1 MMTKIVSSAIEIA
14 QLLYGHQYAIR
25 GTASLVL
32 QGYDMGVDDIDVLCD
47 KATAEFL
54 KLPYS
59 ESKQFKSY
67 FGKRIINGIQVE
79 FMGEWQIK
87 NSKGEWSEAFD
98 ASDDEIKVIEVNSQP
113 IRVTK
118 VETELKMY
126 VLMNRWSV
134 YHKLKKQIAVP

>member
-1 MMTKIVSSAIEIA
+1 MTQIVSAATEVA
-14 QLLYGHQYAIR
+14 KLLSGHQYAIR

-32 QGYDMGVDDIDVLCD
+32 QGYDMGVDDIDVLCNE
-47 KATAEFL
+47 KTAEFL

-67 FGKRIINGIQVE
+67 FGKKIINGIQVE
-79 FMGEWQIK
+79 FMGDWQIK
-87 NSKGEWSEAFD
+87 NPKGEWSEVFD
-98 ASDDEIKVIEVNSQP
+98 ASDDEIKIIDIENQP

-126 VLMNRWSV
+126 ALMNRWSV

>member
-1 MMTKIVSSAIEIA
+1 MVSSATEVA
-14 QLLYGHQYAIR
+14 KLLSGHQYAIR

-47 KATAEFL
+47 KDTAEEFGAVF
-54 KLPYS
+54 S

-67 FGKRIINGIQVE
+67 FSQKVINGVQVE
-79 FMGEWQIK
+79 FMGDWQIK
-87 NSKGEWSEAFD
+87 NPKGEWSEVFD
-98 ASDDEIKVIEVNSQP
+98 ASDDEIKIIEINNQP

-126 VLMNRWSV
+126 ALMNRWSV
-134 YHKLKKQIAVP
+134 YHKLKKQLRP

>member
-1 MMTKIVSSAIEIA
+1 MTQIVSATTEIA
-14 QLLYGHQYAIR
+14 KLLSGHQYAIR

-32 QGYDMGVDDIDVLCD
+32 QGYDMGVDDIDVLCNE
-47 KATAEFL
+47 KTAEFL

-67 FGKRIINGIQVE
+67 FGKKIINGIQVE
-79 FMGEWQIK
+79 FMGNWQIK
-87 NSKGEWSEAFD
+87 NSKGEWSEVFD
-98 ASDDEIKVIEVNSQP
+98 ASDDEIKIIDIENRP

-126 VLMNRWSV
+126 ALMNRWSV

>member
-1 MMTKIVSSAIEIA
+1 MTQMVSSATEIA
-14 QLLYGHQYAIR
+14 KLLSGHQYAIR

-32 QGYDMGVDDIDVLCD
+32 QGLDFNVVDIDILCD
-47 KATAEFL
+47 KTTAEFF

-67 FGKRIINGIQVE
+67 FGQKIINGVQVE
-79 FMGEWQIK
+79 FMGNWQIK
-87 NSKGEWSEAFD
+87 NPKGEWSEVFD
-98 ASDDEIKVIEVNSQP
+98 ASDEEANVIHIDNQP

-126 VLMNRWSV
+126 ALMNRWSV